1 MPARRMR
8 KMRGKKRAPRRGGR
22 KSKMP
27 AMPSSGTGQNATIVE
42 TITLTD
48 DIANTAY
55 TNNFDLSQFTRASA
69 LAPNFQYYKAAK
81 CVWEYTPLYN
91 TFQDGL
97 AGTPNA
103 SKPYFYSVMNRT
115 QLVSNFSTL
124 AQLQAMGARPTKFI
138 SIKKIAYKPNWCSPG
153 LIAQDANNPVNGI
166 QQLGMKQQYDWLV
179 CPSTY
184 PGAAVPSIAATIEN
198 ATAATTIVPGA
209 VIPTIEN
216 KVTYNGHAHY
226 VEQKYGDTQPISQVT
241 LTVHW
246 VFKGAN
252 FRDNKGSVE
261 TPALAKLST

>member
-1 MPARRMR
+1 MPKRAMR
-8 KMRGKKRAPRRGGR
+8 SKRTKRRAPRRRAVR

-42 TITLTD
+42 TITFAD
-48 DIANTAY
+48 IIANTG
-55 TNNFDLSQFTRASA
+55 TSFTFDLSQFDRASA

-81 CVWEYTPLYN
+81 VVYEYTPLYN

-115 QLVSNFSTL
+115 QLVSNFNSL

-138 SIKKIAYKPNWCSPG
+138 SIKKIAYRPNWCSPG
-153 LIAQDANNPVNGI
+153 LIAQDSNNPVNGI
-166 QQLGMKQQYDWLV
+166 QQLGMKKQFDWLV

-184 PGAAVPSIAATIEN
+184 PGVVPGQPALAPTIEN
-198 ATAATTIVPGA
+198 ATAATALPAGA

-216 KVTYNGHAHY
+216 KVTYNGHGAFI
-226 VEQKYGDTQPISQVT
+226 EQKYGDDQPIAQLTV
-241 LTVHW
+241 TVHW
-246 VFKGAN
+246 LFKGAN
-252 FRDNKGSVE
+252 FRDNKGSV
-261 TPALAKLST
+261 